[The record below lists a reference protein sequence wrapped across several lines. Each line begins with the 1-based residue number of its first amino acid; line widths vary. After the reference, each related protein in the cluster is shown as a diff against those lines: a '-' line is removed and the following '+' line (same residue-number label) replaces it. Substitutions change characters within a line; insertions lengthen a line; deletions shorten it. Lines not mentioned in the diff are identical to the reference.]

1 MSRHNTMIYENMR
14 PPVASEAG
22 ETPLRGKGA
31 RQIFQ
36 LANGEFEDRSGFK
49 ITKDQVVMNYTDDGK
64 LVDANWNSR
73 HHVTPSLFNTKNHK
87 HYKVSWT
94 TSISLLVLTF
104 TLDTAILWQRLQE
117 QRHPD
122 DLPLET
128 IGPLR

>member
-14 PPVASEAG
+14 PPVASDAG

-64 LVDANWNSR
+64 LVDANWNGR

-87 HYKVSWT
+87 HYKVSESSIHYPPKH
-94 TSISLLVLTF
+94 TSDIYFCIRCSN
-104 TLDTAILWQRLQE
+104 TLGKTSR
-117 QRHPD
+117 
-122 DLPLET
+122 
-128 IGPLR
+128 IGTPR